1 MEVANA
7 TTGAQHELKTSRKI
21 PALRKAVMWVGG
33 YSTLFAIGYARA
45 RHRSRPSGASL
56 RLSSKQLSGRL
67 ILAGGWGH
75 DNLGDEAILAGYL
88 ETLHS
93 RRPVVLSVD
102 PARTRASQRPLIAN
116 TIQFVDETSYPSVRR
131 AALSSGAPL
140 LISGGGFL
148 NGSWA
153 PEIAFRLR
161 RLITVAAR
169 RRVVIHATELRRLD
183 YWPVV
188 RNARRLLEKSRVS
201 VRDEKSAKVSE
212 NLSGVHAE
220 VLPDSI
226 SLLFP
231 HLASYEEP
239 VRQLPG
245 EFVLVN
251 LQDVPRRQDS
261 SEAEFDLHEWD
272 AFCDGLVSDLGSRAV
287 GISLGAEDAHYMRR
301 FPNLQVI
308 APSSVPELV
317 SLLRQASGL
326 VSVRMHPALISTML
340 NRPTVSIPYCGKVRP
355 TLRQVGLEDR
365 VLSKLD
371 LADVHARL
379 STPAPSAGPQWDSAA
394 HQNIA
399 WIEDALR

>member
-7 TTGAQHELKTSRKI
+7 TAGRKHELGTSRSI
-21 PALRKAVMWVGG
+21 PAMRKAVMWVGG
-33 YSTLFAIGYARA
+33 YSTLFTIGYARA
-45 RHRSRPSGASL
+45 RHRSRRGRASL
-56 RLSSKQLSGRL
+56 RLSSKKLSGRL

-88 ETLHS
+88 ETLDS
-93 RRPVVLSVD
+93 RRPIVLSVD
-102 PARTRASQRPLIAN
+102 PARTQASQRPLRAD
-116 TIQFVDETSYPSVRR
+116 TVQFVDEASYGSMRS

-161 RLITVAAR
+161 RLITVATR

-188 RNARRLLEKSRVS
+188 RNARRLLERARVS

-212 NLSGVHAE
+212 DISGVYAE

-231 HLASYEEP
+231 HLASYVHP
-239 VRQLPG
+239 GRQVPS

-251 LQDVPRRQDS
+251 LQDVPQRQDAA
-261 SEAEFDLHEWD
+261 EAEFNLDQWD

-287 GISLGAEDAHYMRR
+287 GLSLGAEDAHYMRR
-301 FPNLQVI
+301 FPNLEVI
-308 APSSVPELV
+308 APSSVPEFV

-355 TLRQVGLEDR
+355 TLRQIGLEDR

-379 STPAPSAGPQWDSAA
+379 NTPAPSAGSEWDSAA
-394 HQNIA
+394 RRNVA
-399 WIEDALR
+399 WIEDALK